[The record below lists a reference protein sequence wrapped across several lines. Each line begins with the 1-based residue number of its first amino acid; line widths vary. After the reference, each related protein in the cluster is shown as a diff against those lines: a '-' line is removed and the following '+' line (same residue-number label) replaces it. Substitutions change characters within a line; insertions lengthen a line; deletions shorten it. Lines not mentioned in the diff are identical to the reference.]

1 MCRLAFTFLL
11 GVLVGTTSMIIIGS
25 FSKVFQPLC
34 PQRVDVVEP
43 VGKAASLIS
52 SSRDLEAI
60 RRKFFQ
66 QKALGSK

>member
-1 MCRLAFTFLL
+1 
-11 GVLVGTTSMIIIGS
+11 MIIIGS

-60 RRKFFQ
+60 RRKFFSAESFGF
-66 QKALGSK
+66 KIKFRISDVYD